1 MENEQNP
8 EKTMEE
14 SKENSKKLTN
24 NALNIGIR
32 NKVISESFLS
42 LNKERNE
49 TYEKTVA
56 YLIGLAD
63 TETDQREIVSKL
75 NQRIEELE
83 QDNLGYRSEEDNYK
97 HQIGD
102 LQAKLDAAI
111 KQANENAESG
121 LGKQLQL
128 DELRQRTEGAIML
141 KPNPVT
147 AHFLKEMAEKTE
159 STPERILE
167 ELFLAD
173 LQNPRANNLPY
184 TVTSSQIRQVMNEL
198 RKEGGDE

>member
-14 SKENSKKLTN
+14 SKENSKKPTN

-102 LQAKLDAAI
+102 LQAKLDAAL

-141 KPNPVT
+141 KPNPVSMY
-147 AHFLKEMAEKTE
+147 FLQEMAKKENT
-159 STPERILE
+159 TPDKILE
-167 ELFLAD
+167 RLFIDD

-184 TVTSSQIRQVMNEL
+184 TVSASRIREVMEQL
-198 RKEGGDE
+198 RKDPEK

>member
-1 MENEQNP
+1 
-8 EKTMEE
+8 MEE
-14 SKENSKKLTN
+14 SKENSKKPTN

-102 LQAKLDAAI
+102 LQAKLDAAL

-141 KPNPVT
+141 KPNPVSMY
-147 AHFLKEMAEKTE
+147 FLQEMAKKENT
-159 STPERILE
+159 TPDKILE
-167 ELFLAD
+167 RLFIDD

-184 TVTSSQIRQVMNEL
+184 TVSASRIREVMEQL
-198 RKEGGDE
+198 RKDPEK

>member
-14 SKENSKKLTN
+14 SKENSKKPTN
-24 NALNIGIR
+24 NSLNIGIR

-111 KQANENAESG
+111 ADANANAESG

-128 DELRQRTEGAIML
+128 DELRQRIEGAIIL
-141 KPNPVT
+141 KPNPVSMY
-147 AHFLKEMAEKTE
+147 FLQEMAQKENT
-159 STPERILE
+159 TPDKILE
-167 ELFLAD
+167 RLFIDD

-184 TVTSSQIRQVMNEL
+184 TVSASRIREVMEQL
-198 RKEGGDE
+198 RKDPEK

>member
-14 SKENSKKLTN
+14 SKENSKKPTN

-102 LQAKLDAAI
+102 LQAKLDAAV

-128 DELRQRTEGAIML
+128 DELRQRTEGAIII
-141 KPNPVT
+141 KPNPVSMY
-147 AHFLKEMAEKTE
+147 FLQEMAQKENT
-159 STPERILE
+159 TPDKILE
-167 ELFLAD
+167 RLFIDD

-184 TVTSSQIRQVMNEL
+184 TVSASRIREVMEQL
-198 RKEGGDE
+198 RKDPEK